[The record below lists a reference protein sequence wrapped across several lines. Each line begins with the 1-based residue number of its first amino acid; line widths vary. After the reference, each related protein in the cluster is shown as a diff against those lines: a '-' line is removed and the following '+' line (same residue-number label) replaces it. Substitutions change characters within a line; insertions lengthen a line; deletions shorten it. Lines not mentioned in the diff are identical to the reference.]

1 MPGRILIVSLTALLM
16 TGCYKV
22 TVETGA
28 PPAPA
33 QIDLPWQMSFAAGLI
48 PPPEVDTREQC
59 PEGVSQVQTQR
70 SFLNGLA
77 TAVTSNI
84 ISPLHV
90 TVTCAAGPVTSP
102 GRSAPGAA
110 EPEETSRPR

>member
-1 MPGRILIVSLTALLM
+1 MSGRIFIVSLTALLM

-28 PPAPA
+28 PPAPD
-33 QIDLPWQMSFAAGLI
+33 QIDIPWQMSFAAGLI
-48 PPPEVDTREQC
+48 PPSEVETQDRC
-59 PEGVSQVQTQR
+59 PEGISRVETKR

-77 TAVTSNI
+77 TAVTNNN

-102 GRSAPGAA
+102 GGSAPRAE
-110 EPEETSRPR
+110 EPEETSPPE